1 MTIKEIVQKRYEL
14 EIKSLSPQAKR
25 VISSNFSDFSKLMV
39 FHDHG
44 LHVFNSFTSSEYI
57 QQELFDF
64 SNKIWHIYIKEQ
76 IVEWKRRLLL
86 DASSTKEIVLES
98 LIDNYLGKVYR
109 LILKTQGQFVQKTI
123 KYNCPNY
130 QQALCF
136 VKKEKSVNDFL
147 RCSESEKQELLV
159 FFIEFGK
166 IYNDILQFY
175 YQKKK
180 ESGNENGTSVLS
192 DVFTEKRKTEL
203 NKVDAKKNKDEK
215 KEIRK
220 TQHNKNTN
228 TSKNKKAN
236 KPKHILD
243 DNRREIKEE
252 NAVPKKQIVAYEKF
266 LPFVEIKSPQL
277 YDTPHFIIDDL
288 TMMASINYGCNGIVS
303 FGLSSYYIA
312 TSFPFLYNFERD
324 HIKYDPDEIY
334 RKSIVSDRIT
344 RSAHRYKWFGANGA
358 DYMTSLEE
366 YGIAA
371 KCIDLY
377 FGEYRC
383 YIPVEVDGYDEV
395 CLAEIETTDE
405 MIISTLTKRMDL
417 IQFLEY
423 KDISLRDFKL
433 LEITDKLL
441 FLCDYYDIYDFLGL
455 DDDIFEKSDIIL
467 QLQAEMTKK
476 TIDEFLWDSYTLE
489 EKNDF
494 LSQRIKTSRNKE
506 AFLRFN
512 IVKVHYLPFSKEIEV
527 SYLIHSEYSIE
538 VFVNIDVLYK
548 DGSSLAYSHIRVD
561 SYDDQFVYFQGKT
574 RIKSEKDYLNI
585 QLISL
590 TCSDE

>member
-1 MTIKEIVQKRYEL
+1 MTIKEIVQKRYDL
-14 EIKSLSPQAKR
+14 EIDSLSPQAKK

-64 SNKIWHIYIKEQ
+64 SNKIWLIYIKEQ

-109 LILKTQGQFVQKTI
+109 LILKAQGQFVQKTI
-123 KYNCPNY
+123 KFNCPNY

-147 RCSESEKQELLV
+147 RCSESERRKLLA
-159 FFIEFGK
+159 FFNEFGE

-175 YQKKK
+175 CQKKK
-180 ESGNENGTSVLS
+180 ESANEMVTSVLS
-192 DVFTEKRKTEL
+192 DVFIEKRKTEL
-203 NKVDAKKNKDEK
+203 NKVEAKKNKK
-215 KEIRK
+215 KKKIRK
-220 TQHNKNTN
+220 TQHNKNTI
-228 TSKNKKAN
+228 TSKNENVN
-236 KPKHILD
+236 KPKRILN
-243 DNRREIKEE
+243 DNKREIKGE
-252 NAVPKKQIVAYEKF
+252 NSVTKKQSVVYGQC
-266 LPFVEIKSPQL
+266 LSLVDIKSPQL
-277 YDTPHFIIDDL
+277 YDTPHFYFDDL
-288 TMMASINYGCNGIVS
+288 TMIAFINYGCNGIVS
-303 FGLSSYYIA
+303 FGLSSDYIA

-334 RKSIVSDRIT
+334 KKTIVSDRIT
-344 RSAHRYKWFGANGA
+344 RSAHRYKWFGANGE

-383 YIPVEVDGYDEV
+383 YIPVEVDGYDEDY
-395 CLAEIETTDE
+395 LAEIETTDE
-405 MIISTLTKRMDL
+405 TIISTLTKRIDL

-441 FLCDYYDIYDFLGL
+441 LLCDYYDIYDFLGL
-455 DDDIFEKSDIIL
+455 DDDIFEKSEIIL

-494 LSQRIKTSRNKE
+494 LTQRIKTSRNKE

-512 IVKVHYLPFSKEIEV
+512 IVKVHYLPFSKEVEV

-538 VFVNIDVLYK
+538 VFVNINILYK

-561 SYDDQFVYFQGKT
+561 SYDDQYIYFQGKT

>member
-1 MTIKEIVQKRYEL
+1 MTIKEIVQKRYDL
-14 EIKSLSPQAKR
+14 EIDSLSPQAKK

-64 SNKIWHIYIKEQ
+64 SNKIWLIYIKEQ

-109 LILKTQGQFVQKTI
+109 LILKAQGQFVQKTI
-123 KYNCPNY
+123 KFNCPNY

-147 RCSESEKQELLV
+147 RCSESERRKLLA
-159 FFIEFGK
+159 FFNEFGE

-175 YQKKK
+175 CQKKK
-180 ESGNENGTSVLS
+180 ESANEMVTSVLS
-192 DVFTEKRKTEL
+192 DVFIEKRKTEL
-203 NKVDAKKNKDEK
+203 NKVEAKKNKK
-215 KEIRK
+215 KKKIRK
-220 TQHNKNTN
+220 TQHNKNTI
-228 TSKNKKAN
+228 TSKNENVN
-236 KPKHILD
+236 KPKRILN
-243 DNRREIKEE
+243 DNKREIKGE
-252 NAVPKKQIVAYEKF
+252 NAVTKKQSVVYGQC
-266 LPFVEIKSPQL
+266 LSLVDIKSPQL
-277 YDTPHFIIDDL
+277 YDTPHFYFDDL
-288 TMMASINYGCNGIVS
+288 TMIAFINYGCNGIVS
-303 FGLSSYYIA
+303 FGLSSDYIA

-334 RKSIVSDRIT
+334 KKSIVSDRIT
-344 RSAHRYKWFGANGA
+344 RSAHRYKWFGANGE

-383 YIPVEVDGYDEV
+383 YIPVEVDGYDEDY
-395 CLAEIETTDE
+395 LAEIETTDE
-405 MIISTLTKRMDL
+405 TIISTLTKRIDL

-441 FLCDYYDIYDFLGL
+441 LLCDYYDIYDFLGL

-494 LSQRIKTSRNKE
+494 LTQRIKTSRNKE
-506 AFLRFN
+506 AFLRFI
-512 IVKVHYLPFSKEIEV
+512 IVKVHYLPFSKEVEV

-538 VFVNIDVLYK
+538 VFVNINILYK

-561 SYDDQFVYFQGKT
+561 SYDDQYIYFQGKT

>member
-1 MTIKEIVQKRYEL
+1 MTIKEIVQKRYDL
-14 EIKSLSPQAKR
+14 EIDSLSPQAKK

-64 SNKIWHIYIKEQ
+64 SNKIWLIYIKEQ

-109 LILKTQGQFVQKTI
+109 LILKAQGQFVQKTI
-123 KYNCPNY
+123 KFNCPNY

-147 RCSESEKQELLV
+147 RCSESERRKLLA
-159 FFIEFGK
+159 FFNEFGE

-175 YQKKK
+175 CQKKK
-180 ESGNENGTSVLS
+180 ESANEMVTSVLS
-192 DVFTEKRKTEL
+192 DVFIEKRKTEL
-203 NKVDAKKNKDEK
+203 NKVEAKKNKK
-215 KEIRK
+215 KKKIRK
-220 TQHNKNTN
+220 TQHNKNTI
-228 TSKNKKAN
+228 TSKNENVN
-236 KPKHILD
+236 KPKRILN
-243 DNRREIKEE
+243 DNKREIKGE
-252 NAVPKKQIVAYEKF
+252 NAVTKKQSVVYGQC
-266 LPFVEIKSPQL
+266 LSLVDIKSPQL
-277 YDTPHFIIDDL
+277 YDTPHFYFDDL
-288 TMMASINYGCNGIVS
+288 TMIAFINYGCNGIVS
-303 FGLSSYYIA
+303 FGLSSDYIA

-334 RKSIVSDRIT
+334 KKSIVSDRIT
-344 RSAHRYKWFGANGA
+344 RSAHRYKWFGANGE

-383 YIPVEVDGYDEV
+383 YIPVEVDGYDEDY
-395 CLAEIETTDE
+395 LAEIETTDE
-405 MIISTLTKRMDL
+405 TIISTLTKRIDL

-441 FLCDYYDIYDFLGL
+441 LLCDYYDIYDFLGL

-494 LSQRIKTSRNKE
+494 LTQRIKTSRNKE

-512 IVKVHYLPFSKEIEV
+512 IVKVHYLPFSKEVEV

-538 VFVNIDVLYK
+538 VFVNINILYK

-561 SYDDQFVYFQGKT
+561 SYDDQYIYFQGKT